1 MKTALKI
8 LAGVMIVAVVAVAGW
23 RYHQMHRARQA
34 GLLTENIGHEGD
46 VWKADFTARIPAH
59 EQTVFAAIRNIENAH
74 NDRVKAVRVVSQSG
88 NKKIVDLDIPGP
100 GGLTNTIQIE
110 FEYLPE
116 DKKIVYH
123 TINNPIFDLETVY
136 QLGDEGAST
145 FIDCRETTHLLH
157 PLPVPDG
164 VIKQVIRSIFVAE
177 LETLK
182 QTLNLKIAGT
192 PGSGGGDEP

>member
-23 RYHQMHRARQA
+23 RYLQMHRARQA
-34 GLLTENIGHEGD
+34 GLLTENIGHEGN
-46 VWKADFTARIPAH
+46 VWKADFTARIPAP
-59 EQTVFAAIRNIENAH
+59 EQTVFAAIRDIENAH

-88 NKKIVDLDIPGP
+88 NKKTVDLDIPGP

-182 QTLNLKIAGT
+182 QTLNLKIAGA